1 MSQDTPEAT
10 PSPAEEDLLDEASLH
25 AAWED
30 ERPDADA
37 FLAGVRERVE
47 RREAEGQQRLRVV
60 GALPGWSRAAAM
72 LMLPKAALGK
82 VAPAAG
88 SKLGLKSVAGSLA
101 LGPALSLLAMVGLF
115 GWLVGLLR
123 REDPSD
129 REPGAVER
137 GLVHWA
143 TASRTLDLT
152 GRGAW
157 VLLVWPLLIPVFVL
171 ALRYLGDLFFVGILG
186 LGMTAGALSVRALG
200 RAGAL
205 TRAEA
210 ASTYGTVVMQ
220 AGWYLFFVDLGER
233 GGTSGRLVLM
243 GLMFLG
249 AVAIMLVGDPDGLLA
264 RVRRLLRPEST
275 LLVPDR
281 LTVAILRAGGALALL
296 MIAAVIALWGLEAA
310 HVYGIGER
318 PDLASRKEALLDA
331 ISREDDPLSGELW
344 VALAALEPS
353 DRQRVDTAALADEL
367 EPHEWRALGIGDWEP
382 DGGWAELAADVATP
396 RMAERPFGFDHER
409 AIALA
414 RVESLDAEQIRVLRS
429 RNLKAL
435 EEDPYCSTDDVLL
448 AVLLEGELAAGG
460 EWDPA
465 LVERIGLR
473 LQERW
478 LGTEERTGWDPA
490 PRRGGFQPY
499 APKEDEEAG
508 VFELLPRQGL
518 FSSEQRATL
527 HGLLALRGLEPP
539 AWFDAE
545 AVRLSAGVGLGAS
558 PTELLLDRLL
568 PAAGLGIIE
577 ETLALV
583 LARDF
588 PEDPPSAWRVV
599 VRHRIEVAILL
610 VIALGLFAVQRLP
623 RERGEA

>member
-1 MSQDTPEAT
+1 MSQDTPEAA
-10 PSPAEEDLLDEASLH
+10 PSPAEGDLLDEATLR

-30 ERPDADA
+30 ERPDAGA

-47 RREAEGQQRLRVV
+47 RREVEGEQRLRAV
-60 GALPGWSRAAAM
+60 GSLPGWSRAAAM
-72 LMLPKAALGK
+72 LMLPKAVLGK
-82 VAPAAG
+82 AAPAAG

-123 REDPSD
+123 QEDPRD
-129 REPGAVER
+129 REPGALER

-171 ALRYLGDLFFVGILG
+171 ALRSLGDLFFVGILG
-186 LGMTAGALSVRALG
+186 LGMTAGVFSVRALG

-220 AGWYLFFVDLGER
+220 TGWYLFFVDLGGR
-233 GGTSGRLVLM
+233 GGTSSRLVLL
-243 GLMFLG
+243 GLLFLG
-249 AVAIMLVGDPDGLLA
+249 ALAIRLVGDPEGLRGRL
-264 RVRRLLRPEST
+264 RRLLRPEST

-281 LTVAILRAGGALALL
+281 LTVAILRAGGVLALL
-296 MIAAVIALWGLEAA
+296 LGAAVVALWGLEAGHA
-310 HVYGIGER
+310 YGIGGG
-318 PDLASRKEALLDA
+318 PDLASRKETLLAA
-331 ISREDDPLSGELW
+331 IAREDDPLAGELW

-353 DRQRVDTAALADEL
+353 DRQRVDKAALADAL
-367 EPHEWRALGIGDWEP
+367 EPHEWRALGLGDWEP
-382 DGGWAELAADVATP
+382 DGSWSELAAEVASP
-396 RMAERPFGFDHER
+396 RMAERPFGFDHQR

-414 RVESLDAEQIRVLRS
+414 RVESLDAEQVRVLRS

-448 AVLLEGELAAGG
+448 AALLEDELAAGDA
-460 EWDPA
+460 WDPA
-465 LVERIGLR
+465 LVERIERR

-478 LGTEERTGWDPA
+478 LGTERRAGWGPA
-490 PRRGGFQPY
+490 TRRGGFQPY
-499 APKEDEEAG
+499 APKEDAEAG
-508 VFELLPRQGL
+508 VFDLLPRQGL
-518 FSSEQRATL
+518 FSSERRATL

-539 AWFDAE
+539 AWFDVE
-545 AVRLSAGVGLGAS
+545 AVRLTAGVGLGAS
-558 PTELLLDRLL
+558 PTERLLDRLL
-568 PAAGLGIIE
+568 SGASRGPVE
-577 ETLALV
+577 EALALV
-583 LARDF
+583 LARDY
-588 PEDPPSAWRVV
+588 PEDPPSALQVV
-599 VRHRIEVAILL
+599 ARHRIEVAILL
-610 VIALGLFAVQRLP
+610 VIALGIFAVQRLP
-623 RERGEA
+623 RERGKA

>member
-10 PSPAEEDLLDEASLH
+10 PSPAEEDLLDEATLR

-47 RREAEGQQRLRVV
+47 RREAEREQRLLAVSS
-60 GALPGWSRAAAM
+60 LPGWSRAAA
-72 LMLPKAALGK
+72 LLLLPKAVLGK

-88 SKLGLKSVAGSLA
+88 SKVGLKSVAASLA
-101 LGPALSLLAMVGLF
+101 LGPSLSLLAIVGLF

-129 REPGAVER
+129 REPGAMER

-143 TASRTLDLT
+143 TASRTLDLS

-200 RAGAL
+200 RAGVL

-210 ASTYGTVVMQ
+210 ASTYGTVVMK
-220 AGWYLFFVDLGER
+220 AGWLFFVDLGVR
-233 GGTSGRLVLM
+233 GGDSRRLVLLE
-243 GLMFLG
+243 LMLLG
-249 AVAIMLVGDPDGLLA
+249 AFAITLAGNPEGLRA
-264 RVRRLLRPEST
+264 RVQRLLRPEST

-281 LTVAILRAGGALALL
+281 LTVAILRAGGTLVLL
-296 MIAAVIALWGLEAA
+296 MGATVVALWGLEAG
-310 HVYGIGER
+310 HHYGLGGGA
-318 PDLASRKEALLDA
+318 DLALRRQALLDA
-331 ISREDDPLSGELW
+331 IAREDEPLSSELW
-344 VALAALEPS
+344 VSFAALEPS
-353 DRQRVDTAALADEL
+353 DRKRVDHAALADAL

-382 DGGWAELAADVATP
+382 EGGWGELAADLASP
-396 RMAERPFGFDHER
+396 RMEDRPFGFDHKR

-414 RVESLDAEQIRVLRS
+414 RVESLDAEQVRVLRS

-435 EEDPYCSTDDVLL
+435 EEDPYCSTEDVLL
-448 AVLLEGELAAGG
+448 AALLEGELAAGG
-460 EWDPA
+460 ELDPA
-465 LVERIGLR
+465 LLERIGLR
-473 LQERW
+473 LQERR
-478 LGTEERTGWDPA
+478 LGTEERTWWDPA
-490 PRRGGFQPY
+490 SRRGGFRAY
-499 APKEDEEAG
+499 APEGEEEAG
-508 VFELLPRQGL
+508 ALGLLPRQGL

-539 AWFDAE
+539 TWFDVE
-545 AVRLSAGVGLGAS
+545 VVRRSAGAGLGAS
-558 PTELLLDRLL
+558 PTELLFDRLL
-568 PAAGLGIIE
+568 PSSGLGPIE
-577 ETLALV
+577 EALGLV

-588 PEDPPSAWRVV
+588 PGEPPSAWQVL

-623 RERGEA
+623 RQRGMA